1 MARFDLAFSSL
12 TLSLLYIAGTAIA
25 TTTTSIEEAC
35 KATRYPAVC
44 VETLQAHAT
53 DPQPSLQALAET
65 TLSAGIAKI
74 KQAKTFVS
82 QMTNGKG
89 LSANEHAALK
99 DCFDGMGDGLDQ
111 LTQSVPELRK
121 MGQDQGGDFLWHKSN
136 VQTWVSAALTNYSDC
151 YEDSDE
157 PTALNG
163 SIKSAIRGHVEPAA
177 QVISN
182 ALALV
187 NQLQQGH

>member
-25 TTTTSIEEAC
+25 TTTTTSIEEAC

-121 MGQDQGGDFLWHKSN
+121 MGRTKVETFCGIKAMFKLG
-136 VQTWVSAALTNYSDC
+136 DC